1 MYTLEVKKTI
11 HIMFILNLVFKSK
24 TVERIVEIKGGET
37 LSAKPNNSKVAI
49 DILKLNERKRR
60 VLGCRKLV
68 F

>member
-60 VLGCRKLV
+60 VQRCRKLV